1 MQFVMPE
8 DRLVV
13 RADNKPVQHD
23 EIVWIDEQPF
33 AMRAVLGQNFRGP
46 PRPGAAGSVDPPIPF
61 AQVRFTP
68 ASIPERERL
77 GNKRVQVGF
86 AQRSS
91 SEVAMVG
98 LRVEREGGVETS
110 LLPPDHPIG
119 APVSITAGG
128 LTAHFETRR
137 LEFDFR
143 RNGAIDPEDLDR
155 E

>member
-1 MQFVMPE
+1 MQPGEAREGMVGLG
-8 DRLVV
+8 DGDASV
-13 RADNKPVQHD
+13 AG
-23 EIVWIDEQPF
+23 
-33 AMRAVLGQNFRGP
+33 AV
-46 PRPGAAGSVDPPIPF
+46 DD
-61 AQVRFTP
+61 
-68 ASIPERERL
+68 ERERL

-119 APVSITAGG
+119 TPVSITAGG